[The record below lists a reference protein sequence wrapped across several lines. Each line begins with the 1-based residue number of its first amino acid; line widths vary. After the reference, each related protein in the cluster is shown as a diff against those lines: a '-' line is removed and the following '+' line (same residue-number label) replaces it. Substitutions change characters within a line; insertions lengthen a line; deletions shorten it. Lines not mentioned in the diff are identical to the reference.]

1 MEWQLLEGVPDEAV
15 QRLIQLARR
24 RSFRRREV
32 VFHRGD
38 PADSLH
44 LVSKGRFAVRVTT
57 PLGDQAMIGVRG
69 PGESF
74 GEMAL
79 VGEKAGRSATVEALE
94 EAETLCVY
102 EKEFGRLRSEHPAV
116 NEFLISLLAAE
127 LRIMNQRLLE
137 ALYLPVERRLLRRL
151 SELSQLYQGG
161 AHGVVDIPL
170 TQEELAE
177 LAGTSRATVNA
188 VLGDAQAR
196 GLVELRRGKVRIV
209 DLAGL
214 AARAGR

>member
-1 MEWQLLEGVPDEAV
+1 VEWQLLEGVPDEAV

-44 LVSKGRFAVRVTT
+44 LVSKGRFAVRVMT

-151 SELSQLYQGG
+151 SELSQLYQGS

-188 VLGDAQAR
+188 LLGDAQTR

-209 DLAGL
+209 DLGGL

>member
-1 MEWQLLEGVPDEAV
+1 M
-15 QRLIQLARR
+15 
-24 RSFRRREV
+24 
-32 VFHRGD
+32 
-38 PADSLH
+38 
-44 LVSKGRFAVRVTT
+44 T
-57 PLGDQAMIGVRG
+57 PLGDQAMIAVRG

-79 VGEKAGRSATVEALE
+79 VGEKAGRAATVEALE

-102 EKEFGRLRSEHPAV
+102 ETEFARLRHEHPAV
-116 NEFLISLLAAE
+116 TEFLIGLLAAE

-151 SELSQLYQGG
+151 SELSQLYQAGTND
-161 AHGVVDIPL
+161 VVDVPL

-188 VLGDAQAR
+188 VLGDAQTR

-209 DLAGL
+209 DQAGL